1 LTGPASTISNSAAS
15 MLVVGGALP
24 AVISAQQ
31 MAATPLSRLIVD
43 QLALLAFALPV
54 AVVTLWWMQVAAN
67 RLLGWLGSA
76 ATTVL
81 LVLAARLAVATMDQA
96 VMVLA
101 VSAAATAAVLLNRAD
116 LWWRYLAERAA

>member
-1 LTGPASTISNSAAS
+1 
-15 MLVVGGALP
+15 M
-24 AVISAQQ
+24 
-31 MAATPLSRLIVD
+31 
-43 QLALLAFALPV
+43 

-96 VMVLA
+96 VIVLA
-101 VSAAATAAVLLNRAD
+101 VGAVAAAAILLNRAN
-116 LWWRYLAERAA
+116 LWRRYLAEQAA